1 MTDES
6 VLTEKQLAQV
16 RQVVREEVK
25 IVAEAVAAEIIGN
38 RLEGLPTTNQIAEM
52 FERWLQQMHEMV
64 NGTDTHLRR
73 VESKFDGL
81 TKIERD
87 IGVLTLALNTR
98 NQQLDDMQRNIKDI
112 DDKVDRQGEAQIDLR
127 GKYESLYTMIF
138 GDPETPSVPS
148 LTAQL
153 NERSRRADEQHNET
167 IQLLKETIQP
177 GIESVQR
184 RLVDV
189 EIFIAKQRAWLK
201 RGQDAVKFLAA
212 NPKLWTGIILGGG
225 TAAAILVK
233 LLEVLS
239 HWTR

>member
-1 MTDES
+1 MIDES

-16 RQVVREEVK
+16 RQVVREEVT

-38 RLEGLPTTNQIAEM
+38 RLEGLPTTKQIGDM
-52 FERWLQQMHEMV
+52 FEKWLQQMHEMI
-64 NGTDTHLRR
+64 NGSDAHLRR

-87 IGVLTLALNTR
+87 IGLLTASMNTR
-98 NQQLDDMQRNIKDI
+98 NGQLDDVQRKIAGI
-112 DDKVDRQGEAQIDLR
+112 DDKVDRQGEAQVDLR
-127 GKYESLYTMIF
+127 GKYEALHTMIF
-138 GDPETPSVPS
+138 GDPDSPSVPS
-148 LTAQL
+148 LANQL
-153 NERSRRADEQHNET
+153 NERSRRADEQHEEIKN
-167 IQLLKETIQP
+167 LLKTDIKP
-177 GIESVQR
+177 GIENVQS

-189 EIFIAKQRAWLK
+189 EIFIARQRAWLK

-225 TAAAILVK
+225 TATAILLK

-239 HWTR
+239 QWTR